1 MHPAVAVLFY
11 LCYTF
16 AISCYSHH
24 ALLFAAGGNCRAAA
38 EATGGFKMDQINETG
53 TNNKDKSKN
62 MDKIHESGKKYTFE
76 DLREIMRTLR
86 SENGCPWDRRQT
98 HESLIPC
105 LEEEAGEVID
115 AIRNQDPENLCE
127 ELGDLLFQV
136 MSHSQIAEE
145 KGLFTIDD
153 VVDGVSAKM
162 VRRHP
167 NVFGDEKVN
176 SSEEGLDLWNRI
188 KTEEKSKKEQKTL
201 TKQG

>member
-1 MHPAVAVLFY
+1 MEEM
-11 LCYTF
+11 
-16 AISCYSHH
+16 
-24 ALLFAAGGNCRAAA
+24 R
-38 EATGGFKMDQINETG
+38 
-53 TNNKDKSKN
+53 
-62 MDKIHESGKKYTFE
+62 KKYTFD
-76 DLREIMRTLR
+76 DLKDIMRTLR

-115 AIRNQDPENLCE
+115 AIRENDPENLCE

-162 VRRHP
+162 IRRHP

-176 SSEEGLDLWNRI
+176 SAEEGLDLWNRI
-188 KTEEKSKKEQKTL
+188 KSEEKSKKAQKTL

>member
-1 MHPAVAVLFY
+1 MEEM
-11 LCYTF
+11 
-16 AISCYSHH
+16 
-24 ALLFAAGGNCRAAA
+24 R
-38 EATGGFKMDQINETG
+38 
-53 TNNKDKSKN
+53 
-62 MDKIHESGKKYTFE
+62 KKYTFD
-76 DLREIMRTLR
+76 DLKDIMRTLR

-115 AIRNQDPENLCE
+115 AIRENDPENLCE

-162 VRRHP
+162 IRRHP

-176 SSEEGLDLWNRI
+176 SAEEGLDLWNRI
-188 KTEEKSKKEQKTL
+188 KSEEKRKKAQKTL

>member
-1 MHPAVAVLFY
+1 
-11 LCYTF
+11 
-16 AISCYSHH
+16 
-24 ALLFAAGGNCRAAA
+24 
-38 EATGGFKMDQINETG
+38 MDQINETG

-105 LEEEAGEVID
+105 LEEEAGEGID

>member
-1 MHPAVAVLFY
+1 
-11 LCYTF
+11 
-16 AISCYSHH
+16 
-24 ALLFAAGGNCRAAA
+24 
-38 EATGGFKMDQINETG
+38 MDQINETG
-53 TNNKDKSKN
+53 TNNTDKSKN

-115 AIRNQDPENLCE
+115 AIRNQDPENLC
-127 ELGDLLFQV
+127 
-136 MSHSQIAEE
+136 SQIAEE

>member
-1 MHPAVAVLFY
+1 MQQNSESNKKN
-11 LCYTF
+11 TD
-16 AISCYSHH
+16 ISS
-24 ALLFAAGGNCRAAA
+24 
-38 EATGGFKMDQINETG
+38 I
-53 TNNKDKSKN
+53 
-62 MDKIHESGKKYTFE
+62 MDKNAEPGRKYTFD
-76 DLREIMRTLR
+76 DLKDIMRTLR

-115 AIRNQDPENLCE
+115 AIRHNDPENLCE

-176 SSEEGLDLWNRI
+176 SEEEGLDLWNRI
-188 KTEEKSKKEQKTL
+188 KSGEKSKKAQKTL